1 MIERIIAFSVLR
13 PWPILVVAAL
23 ATLGGWFAMTS
34 SKLDA
39 IPDLS
44 DTQVIVFTEWMGQ
57 SPELVEDQVTYP
69 VVSSLVSAPGVRAVR
84 GFSMFGMSFVYV
96 IFSDD
101 TDLGE
106 ARNQVQAFLPG
117 IQARLPRGAVATLG
131 PDATGVGWAYQYAL
145 IDTSGAHD
153 LAQLREYQDF
163 TLKYALG
170 SVPGVAEVATI
181 GGYARELQ
189 VDADPVRM
197 AQRGVTLGELA
208 DAMRKANGEVGGRLL
223 EMSQREYYVR
233 ATGYLGSVQALADTV
248 IRTQPGGSPL
258 RISEVATVHEGPA
271 QRRGTADWNGQGET
285 VGGIVVVRAGENTL
299 SVLDRVKRRIE
310 ELRPSLPKGMEL
322 HTAYDRTEIIHRSVQ
337 TLSQALIEEMT
348 VVAIIILVFLL
359 HVRSTLVSVI
369 VLPAAVLLAFIPM
382 RLLGV
387 SSNIMSLGGIALA
400 IGDLVDAAIVLV
412 DDAHKKIEHL
422 PHPYTEKQR
431 IEAILQATQGVGR
444 PLFFSLMLLFVSF
457 LPVFALEGQAA
468 KLFEPLAYTKT
479 FSMGFAALLSI
490 TAAPALLR
498 LLVKGR
504 IRRESEHPLSRWLI
518 KVYEP
523 FAWVALHN
531 PKTTIALGLCA
542 VLSAVPLSLKLG
554 NEFMPA
560 INEGDMLYMPT
571 TWNGIAIDEAHRSLQ
586 IQDRIIA
593 QFPEVL
599 SVFGKAGRA
608 ETSTDPAPLSMVET
622 VIRLKPQDQWRHVPQ
637 ERWWTDGKGR
647 RSEWLPQRWVT
658 PFERVW
664 PAQRPLTLAEL
675 QAQFQAAVD
684 LPGWTNAWTMPIKT
698 RIDMLSTG
706 IRTPVGIK
714 VYGKDI
720 AAIDEAGARLEGL
733 LRDRPGTRSVFAE
746 RNRGGYYVDLE
757 PDREKLARFG
767 LTVADLQEAVATASG
782 GERTGTVVQGRV
794 RIPIQLRYALGF
806 RQTPEDLAKIV
817 LPVGN
822 ADAWQAAAPRQPSA
836 SAPVNPGAAM
846 GAMAPAPSGPAAAP
860 QVSGNTGL
868 PPPVVHLGDVAKVVV
883 REGAPMLKDENGSLV
898 GYVFVDVDTERVDI
912 GSWVDGAKIVVAK
925 AGMAAGIRLE
935 WTGQYEF
942 LVKMQERMRIVVP
955 VTLVLIFLLLY
966 LNFGNIAQPLLVL
979 GTVPFALVGSI
990 WLLWAMKFNL
1000 STAVWVGLIA
1010 LVGVAA
1016 ETGIVM
1022 LMYLDEAYLRRLA
1035 AGAIRS
1041 KADIQDAA
1049 LEGAVQRVRPK
1060 LMTVAVN
1067 IIGMTPLLWAEG
1079 TGSEV
1084 MKRIA
1089 APMVGGLITS
1099 TFLTLEIIP
1108 VVYVAWRWSQ
1118 WRRAQREVA
1127 HG

>member
-1 MIERIIAFSVLR
+1 MIERIIAFAVHR
-13 PWPILVVAAL
+13 PWLVPFFCGL
-23 ATLGGWFAMTS
+23 ATLGGVFAMST

-44 DTQVIVFTEWMGQ
+44 DTQVIVFTDWMGQ

-69 VVSSLVSAPGVRAVR
+69 VVSALVSASGVRAVR

-96 IFSDD
+96 IFEDG
-101 TDLGE
+101 TDLGQ
-106 ARNQVQAFLPG
+106 ARNRVQAFLPN
-117 IQARLPRGAVATLG
+117 IQAQLPRGAVATLG
-131 PDATGVGWAYQYAL
+131 PDATGVGWAYQYVL
-145 IDTSGAHD
+145 TDTSGRHD

-163 TLKYALG
+163 TLKFALG

-181 GGYARELQ
+181 GGFARELQ
-189 VDADPVRM
+189 VDADPVKM
-197 AQRGVTLGELA
+197 AQRGVTLPELA

-233 ATGYLGSVQALADTV
+233 ASGYLAGVDALADTV

-258 RISEVATVHEGPA
+258 RIRDVATVHEGPA
-271 QRRGTADWNGQGET
+271 QRRGTADWNGQGEA

-299 SVLDRVKRRIE
+299 EVLDRVKKRIE
-310 ELRPSLPKGMEL
+310 ELRPSLPAGMEL
-322 HTAYDRTEIIHRSVQ
+322 HVAYDRTEIIHKSVQ
-337 TLSQALIEEMT
+337 TLSHALVEEMT
-348 VVAIIILVFLL
+348 VVALVILIFLL
-359 HVRSTLVSVI
+359 HVRSTLVSAI

-387 SSNIMSLGGIALA
+387 SSNMMSLGGLALA
-400 IGDLVDAAIVLV
+400 IGELVDATIVLV
-412 DDAHKKIEHL
+412 DDAHRKIEHL
-422 PHPYTEKQR
+422 PHPYSEKQR
-431 IEAILQATQGVGR
+431 VEAILHAAQGVGR
-444 PLFFSLMLLFVSF
+444 PLFFSLLLLFVSF
-457 LPVFALEGQAA
+457 LPVFALQGQAR
-468 KLFEPLAYTKT
+468 KLFEPLAYTTT
-479 FSMGFAALLSI
+479 FSLGFAALLSI
-490 TAAPALLR
+490 TAGPALLR
-498 LLVKGR
+498 LLVKGH
-504 IRRESEHPLSRWLI
+504 IRKEAEHPLSRWLI
-518 KVYEP
+518 RIYQP

-531 PKTTIALGLCA
+531 PKTTVALGLFA
-542 VLSAVPLSLKLG
+542 VLSAVPLSLTLG
-554 NEFMPA
+554 HEFMPA
-560 INEGDMLYMPT
+560 IDEGDMLYMPT

-586 IQDRIIA
+586 IQDRILR

-622 VIRLKPQDQWRHVPQ
+622 VVRLKPHEDWRQVPQ
-637 ERWWTDGKGR
+637 PRWWTDDKAHKSR
-647 RSEWLPQRWVT
+647 WLPDRAVT
-658 PFERVW
+658 VLDRVW
-664 PAQRPLTLAEL
+664 PAHRPLTLAEL

-720 AAIDEAGARLEGL
+720 KAIDEAGARLERL

-757 PDREKLARFG
+757 PDRQKLARYG
-767 LTVADLQEAVATASG
+767 LTVGDLHATVATALG

-794 RIPIQLRYALGF
+794 RIPIQLRYAQEF
-806 RQTPEDLAKIV
+806 RQTPEDLAQIV
-817 LPVGN
+817 LPVRN
-822 ADAWQAAAPRQPSA
+822 ASAWTQQPALPQPPGAPPKTDGMAGMAPGPQLPSPPQPS
-836 SAPVNPGAAM
+836 P
-846 GAMAPAPSGPAAAP
+846 
-860 QVSGNTGL
+860 NTGL

-883 REGAPMLKDENGSLV
+883 REGAPMIKDENGSLV
-898 GYVFVDVDTERVDI
+898 GSVFVDVDTERVDV
-912 GSWVDGAKIVVAK
+912 GTWVDGAKAVVQK
-925 AGMAAGIRLE
+925 AGMAQGIRLE

-942 LVKMQERMRIVVP
+942 LVKMQERMRLVVP
-955 VTLVLIFLLLY
+955 VTLVLVFLLLY
-966 LNFGNIAQPLLVL
+966 LNFGNLAQPLLVL
-979 GTVPFALVGSI
+979 GTVPFALVGSV

-1022 LMYLDEAYLRRLA
+1022 LMYLDEAYEKRLREGR
-1035 AGAIRS
+1035 IQS

-1067 IIGMTPLLWAEG
+1067 IVGLTPLLWAQG
-1079 TGSEV
+1079 TGAEV

-1089 APMVGGLITS
+1089 APMVGGLVTS

-1108 VVYVAWRWSQ
+1108 VVYVAWRWGQ
-1118 WRRAQREVA
+1118 WRKAN
-1127 HG
+1127 HGNGSR